1 MMNGL
6 MQDVRYA
13 LRQLRL
19 SAGFSVIVVLAL
31 TLTIGMSTAVFSSIY
46 AVLIRPLPFD
56 HPERIV
62 SLETWS
68 PQGYTQP
75 ASYPEYLDWRRENH
89 TLAALAVFNSY
100 GSANFEALS
109 GAIALP
115 RVESSDNFFEV
126 FGVPALLGRTFSKG
140 EDQPGRNG
148 VAVLSYEVWQQQFA
162 SQPSVIGQIIRLDG
176 LSYTVVGVMPAGF
189 RYPINIR
196 NAIYTPLH
204 MPKELA
210 EGRTSHWLPVIARL
224 PAGTPTEQ
232 AQADMNRVFN
242 DLGRAFPES
251 KGRRVKIVS
260 IATNIVGKT
269 EAPLVVLIFA
279 VLALLAIGC
288 VNLAGLLLARGVKRE
303 REFALR
309 AAVGAARFRIIRQM
323 LTEMS
328 ILAFFGAMGGII
340 LAYVLLESIR
350 TLLIAALAR
359 GAEVHLDVAALLA
372 ALILA
377 VLTTLVAGV
386 GGTLRLSLIPANL
399 ALKSGGSTGSSRTQH
414 RLRSAFIVVQMALAL
429 VLLTTSGV
437 LLRVLAGLR
446 GTDLGFSPDHL
457 LASEIDLSAATY
469 EGRDAFANF
478 YRPLL
483 ENLQALPGVKAAGL
497 IQVLPIQNWGWNS
510 DIHVVG
516 HPPNPPNQERLA
528 ETRFVSPSYFAAMGL
543 SLIRGR
549 FLDDSVETRTSPAV
563 VVVNEAFVKK
573 FFAPNEAAIGQYVE
587 GWIGKVPIV
596 GVVRSIRQNV
606 YEEPRAEMDCSITQ
620 IPAKDLMQAVST
632 MSLIVRTTGDPQS
645 VVGDL
650 RRVYHNLDPG
660 LPLREPLTMRQVVAD
675 VLVLERLENW
685 LFGTFAGL
693 AVLLAIVGLYGAI
706 SHEVELSTREIGV
719 RIALGATRPTVF
731 ASIYRRVALM
741 LSAGVILG
749 LLLTAAVTQLIS
761 AMVPLH
767 AQKDIGVI
775 LGLAIGLFAVGV
787 LAVVS
792 PACRAARVDPIV
804 TLRYE

>member
-6 MQDVRYA
+6 IEDIRYA

-19 SAGFSVIVVLAL
+19 SAGFSVIVVLTLA
-31 TLTIGMSTAVFSSIY
+31 LTIGMSTAVFSSIY

-89 TLAALAVFNSY
+89 VFAALSVFNSY
-100 GSANFEALS
+100 GSANFEGSS
-109 GAIALP
+109 GPIALP
-115 RVESSDNFFEV
+115 KVESSDNFFQV
-126 FGVPALLGRTFSKG
+126 FGVAPLLGRTFAKG
-140 EDQPGRNG
+140 EDQPGKND

-162 SQPSVIGQIIRLDG
+162 SQPSAIGHMVRLDG

-189 RYPINIR
+189 RYPINLR

-210 EGRTSHWLPVIARL
+210 ESRTSHWLPVIARL
-224 PAGTPTEQ
+224 REGIPSGQ
-232 AQADMNRVFN
+232 AQADMNRVFD
-242 DLGRAFPES
+242 DLGQAFPGS

-260 IATNIVGKT
+260 LAANIVGKT
-269 EAPLVVLIFA
+269 EAPLVILIFA

-328 ILAFFGAMGGII
+328 ILAFFGALGGII

-350 TLLIAALAR
+350 TLLIAALER
-359 GAEVHLDVAALLA
+359 GAEVHVDVAALLV

-377 VLTTLVAGV
+377 VLTTVVAGV
-386 GGTLRLSLIPANL
+386 SGTLRLSAIPPNL
-399 ALKSGGSTGSSRTQH
+399 ALKSGGSTGSSRAQH
-414 RLRSAFIVVQMALAL
+414 RLRAAFIVVQMALAL
-429 VLLTTSGV
+429 VLLITSGV

-457 LASEIDLSAATY
+457 ISSEIDLSAATY
-469 EGRDAFANF
+469 EGRDAFADF

-483 ENLQALPGVKAAGL
+483 ENLQALHGVKAAGL

-516 HPPNPPNQERLA
+516 HPPDPPNQERLA
-528 ETRFVSPSYFAAMGL
+528 ETRFVSPSYFATMGI

-549 FLDDSVETRTSPAV
+549 LLDASIDTRTSQTV

-573 FFAPNEAAIGQYVE
+573 FFAPNEDPIGQYVE
-587 GWIGKVPIV
+587 GWIGKTPIV
-596 GVVRSIRQNV
+596 GIVRSIRQNV
-606 YEEPRAEMDCSITQ
+606 YEEPLAEMDCSIAQ
-620 IPAKDLMQAVST
+620 IPAKDLMQAVSS
-632 MSLIVRTTGDPQS
+632 MSLIVQTTGGPQS

-685 LFGTFAGL
+685 LFGLFAGL

-719 RIALGATRPTVF
+719 RIALGATRGTVF
-731 ASIYRRVALM
+731 VSIYHRVGLM
-741 LSAGVILG
+741 LSGGVILG
-749 LLLTAAVTQLIS
+749 LLLSAAVTKLIS
-761 AMVPLH
+761 AMVPLE
-767 AQKDIGVI
+767 AQKDVGVI
-775 LGLAIGLFAVGV
+775 FGLAIGLFGVGV
-787 LAVVS
+787 LAVLS
-792 PACRAARVDPIV
+792 PACRAARVDPMV
-804 TLRYE
+804 ALRYE

>member
-1 MMNGL
+1 MNGL

-13 LRQLRL
+13 VRQLRL
-19 SAGFSVIVVLAL
+19 SAGFSVIVVLTLA
-31 TLTIGMSTAVFSSIY
+31 LTIGMSTAVFSSIY

-56 HPERIV
+56 RPERIV
-62 SLETWS
+62 SLQTWS

-75 ASYPEYLDWRRENH
+75 AAYPEYRDWRRENH
-89 TLAALAVFNSY
+89 VFAALSVFNSY
-100 GSANFEALS
+100 GSANFEGSS
-109 GAIALP
+109 GPIALAK
-115 RVESSDNFFEV
+115 VESSDNFFDV
-126 FGVPALLGRTFSKG
+126 FGIPPLLGRTFAKD
-140 EDQPGRNG
+140 EDQPGKND

-162 SQPSVIGQIIRLDG
+162 SQPSVIGRTIRLDG

-189 RYPINIR
+189 RYPINLR
-196 NAIYTPLH
+196 NAIYTPLR

-210 EGRTSHWLPVIARL
+210 ESRGSHWLPVIARL
-224 PAGTPTEQ
+224 REGIPPGQ
-232 AQADMNRVFN
+232 AQADMNRVFD
-242 DLGRAFPES
+242 DLAQAFPGS

-260 IATNIVGKT
+260 IGTNIVGKT
-269 EAPLVVLIFA
+269 EAPLIILIFA

-328 ILAFFGAMGGII
+328 ILAFFGAFGGVI
-340 LAYVLLESIR
+340 LAYLLLESIR

-359 GAEVHLDVAALLA
+359 GAEVHVDVASLMV

-386 GGTLRLSLIPANL
+386 GGTLRLSLVPPNL

-414 RLRSAFIVVQMALAL
+414 RLRSTFIAVQMALAL
-429 VLLTTSGV
+429 VLLITSGV

-457 LASEIDLSAATY
+457 LSSEIDLSAATY

-483 ENLQALPGVKAAGL
+483 ENLRALHGVTAAGL

-516 HPPNPPNQERLA
+516 HPPDLPNQERLA
-528 ETRFVSPSYFAAMGL
+528 ETRFVSPSYFATMGI
-543 SLIRGR
+543 SLVRGR
-549 FLDDSVETRTSPAV
+549 LLDNSIDTRTSPAV
-563 VVVNEAFVKK
+563 VVVNEAFVRK
-573 FFAPNEAAIGQYVE
+573 FFAPNEDPIGQYVE
-587 GWIGKVPIV
+587 GWIGKIPIV
-596 GVVRSIRQNV
+596 GIVRSIRQNV
-606 YEEPRAEMDCSITQ
+606 YEEPLAEMDCSIAQ

-632 MSLIVRTTGDPQS
+632 MSLIVRTTGES
-645 VVGDL
+645 HAVAGDL

-660 LPLREPLTMRQVVAD
+660 LPLREPITMRQVVAD

-719 RIALGATRPTVF
+719 RIALGATRRAVF
-731 ASIYRRVALM
+731 ASIYRRVGLM
-741 LSAGVILG
+741 LSGGVILG
-749 LLLTAAVTQLIS
+749 LLLTAAVTKLIS
-761 AMVPLH
+761 AMVPLE
-767 AQKDIGVI
+767 ARKDIGVI
-775 LGLAIGLFAVGV
+775 LGLAIGLFAVGM
-787 LAVVS
+787 LAVLS
-792 PACRAARVDPIV
+792 SACRAARVDPMV

>member
-6 MQDVRYA
+6 MQDIRYA
-13 LRQLRL
+13 VRQLRV
-19 SAGFSVIVVLAL
+19 SAGFSVIVVFTLAL
-31 TLTIGMSTAVFSSIY
+31 TIAMSTAVFSSIY

-75 ASYPEYLDWRRENH
+75 AAYPEYLDWRRESH
-89 TLAALAVFNSY
+89 VFAVLSVFNSY
-100 GSANFEALS
+100 GSANFEGPS
-109 GAIALP
+109 GPIALAK
-115 RVESSDNFFEV
+115 VEGSDNFFEV
-126 FGVPALLGRTFSKG
+126 FGVAALLGRTFTKG
-140 EDQPGRNG
+140 EDQPGKND

-162 SQPSVIGQIIRLDG
+162 AQPSAIGRIIRLDG

-210 EGRTSHWLPVIARL
+210 ESRTSHWLPVIARL
-224 PAGTPTEQ
+224 REGVRSGQ
-232 AQADMNRVFN
+232 AQADMNRVFD
-242 DLGRAFPES
+242 DLGQVFPGS
-251 KGRRVKIVS
+251 KGRRVKILS

-269 EAPLVVLIFA
+269 EAPLIILIFA

-328 ILAFFGAMGGII
+328 ILAFFGALGGIM

-359 GAEVHLDVAALLA
+359 GAEVHLDVAALLV

-377 VLTTLVAGV
+377 VLTTVVAGV
-386 GGTLRLSLIPANL
+386 GGTLRLSLIPPNL
-399 ALKSGGSTGSSRTQH
+399 ALKSGGTTGPSRAQH

-429 VLLTTSGV
+429 VLLITSGV

-457 LASEIDLSAATY
+457 LSSEIDLSAASY

-483 ENLQALPGVKAAGL
+483 ENLQSLPGVKAAGL

-516 HPPNPPNQERLA
+516 HPPDPPNQERLA
-528 ETRFVSPSYFAAMGL
+528 ETRFVSPSYFATMGI

-549 FLDDSVETRTSPAV
+549 LLDDSIDTRTSQSV

-573 FFAPNEAAIGQYVE
+573 FFAPNEDPIEKYVE
-587 GWIGKVPIV
+587 GWIGKIPIV
-596 GVVRSIRQNV
+596 GIVHSIRQNV
-606 YEEPRAEMDCSITQ
+606 YEEPLAEMDCSIAQ

-632 MSLIVRTTGDPQS
+632 MSLIVRTTGEPQS
-645 VVGDL
+645 VLGDL

-693 AVLLAIVGLYGAI
+693 AVLLAIIGLYGAI

-719 RIALGATRPTVF
+719 RIALGATRGTVF
-731 ASIYRRVALM
+731 ASIYGRVALM
-741 LSAGVILG
+741 LSGGVILG
-749 LLLTAAVTQLIS
+749 LLLTATVTKLIS
-761 AMVPLH
+761 AMVPL
-767 AQKDIGVI
+767 QTPKNLGVI
-775 LGLAIGLFAVGV
+775 FGLAMGLFAVGV
-787 LAVVS
+787 LAVLS
-792 PACRAARVDPIV
+792 PAWRAARVDPMV